1 MKSKFNFFDFQQKVN
16 YKNEIL
22 SGFTVALALV
32 PEAVSFALIAGL
44 HPLNGLYAAFVLGLV
59 SAIFGGRPAMISGA
73 TAAVAVVIAPLAK
86 SHGVEYV
93 FATVILAGIIQMII
107 GVLKFG
113 KFMRLVP
120 TPAILGFMNG
130 IGILIF
136 LAQVNQFKD
145 ENGHWLTGTN
155 FLIYLSLVIFSIV
168 IIVGFPRL
176 TKLIPASLVAIIVVF
191 FTVYFSGIDTRFVG
205 NISGGFPN
213 FHIPSVPLT
222 IHTFELI
229 LPYAIIFAGVGLIQS
244 LLSLSILDQ
253 MTQSKGKANR
263 EAIAQGAGNV
273 IAGFLTAMG
282 GAGMLGQSLINISSG
297 ARARL
302 SGIIGASMLLIFVLF
317 GNDFISKIP
326 MAALTGVMIMVAFGT
341 FKWSSL
347 RMVNKMPRKDVY
359 IVFMVTL
366 ITVLLKNLA
375 LAVIV
380 GVLIAALVFA
390 WESAKR
396 IRTRKFIDEK
406 GVKHYEVFGPL
417 FFASTSVFEEKF
429 DVLNDPE
436 EIIIDFTESRVVD
449 MSAIETLNKLTE
461 NYKKNGKKVELKN
474 LSEDCLNLLSG
485 ASTIVSLNI
494 IQNNGVK

>member
-205 NISGGFPN
+205 NISGGLPN

-282 GAGMLGQSLINISSG
+282 GAG
-297 ARARL
+297 
-302 SGIIGASMLLIFVLF
+302 
-317 GNDFISKIP
+317 
-326 MAALTGVMIMVAFGT
+326 T
-341 FKWSSL
+341 F
-347 RMVNKMPRKDVY
+347 
-359 IVFMVTL
+359 
-366 ITVLLKNLA
+366 
-375 LAVIV
+375 
-380 GVLIAALVFA
+380 
-390 WESAKR
+390 
-396 IRTRKFIDEK
+396 
-406 GVKHYEVFGPL
+406 
-417 FFASTSVFEEKF
+417 
-429 DVLNDPE
+429 
-436 EIIIDFTESRVVD
+436 
-449 MSAIETLNKLTE
+449 
-461 NYKKNGKKVELKN
+461 
-474 LSEDCLNLLSG
+474 
-485 ASTIVSLNI
+485 
-494 IQNNGVK
+494 